1 MMDHRLILV
10 RHGETVGNSS
20 IRYYGRTDLEL
31 SELGRAQMEAAA
43 RWLETRFGANNFAP
57 VFSSPL
63 HRAIESARLIA
74 GLATAPREIAE
85 FVEVDFGLFE
95 SLTADEIRDRY
106 PAEFERWNRDRLDAG
121 YTYPSGE
128 NRAAFTARVERGV
141 ERMLT
146 ILDRV
151 GSAPQRAL
159 VVAHRGV
166 IRAMVRRLAGAEPHI
181 ELGSIHVLRRDGQ
194 QLPWRADALDV
205 TEHLE
210 SLE

>member
-1 MMDHRLILV
+1 MTDHHLILV

-31 SELGRAQMEAAA
+31 SELGRAQIVAAA
-43 RWLETRFGANNFAP
+43 RWLETRFGASKFAP

-63 HRAIESARLIA
+63 RRAIESARLIT
-74 GLATAPREIAE
+74 GCATVPRQIAE
-85 FVEVDFGLFE
+85 FVEGDFGLFE
-95 SLTADEIRDRY
+95 SLTADEIRARY

-121 YTYPSGE
+121 YTYPGGE
-128 NRAAFTARVERGV
+128 NRAAFTARVECGI
-141 ERMLT
+141 ERMLA
-146 ILDRV
+146 ILNRF

-166 IRAMVRRLAGAEPHI
+166 IRAMVRRLAGGEPHI
-181 ELGSIHVLRRDGQ
+181 ELGSIHILCRDSR

-210 SLE
+210 SLK